1 MPDFGRRDF
10 GRSNDGE
17 SLDAIARSD
26 QLLDAL
32 AGQRRIPTPDRNE
45 AELLAL
51 LEGWRE
57 GVRQPSS
64 DHVITERAA
73 ADAVRQGLAQR
84 PTAHKGT
91 RRHLAVVGSVAAAV
105 ACVGGFGAIVAGAGP
120 GDSMYGMRTALFG
133 EPQSVRDDRVA
144 LAAQTEMAE
153 VQRLIEQGDWEQA
166 QDKLETI
173 TTSVADVEDTGVQ
186 QELQQQWELLNV
198 RVESQDPAA
207 TLPPTVTP
215 GPETPPGDAVTVTLP
230 SGETTTTPPSGET
243 SPQTTSPS
251 EPSPVEGA
259 PSPSV
264 TLSPSASPSATST
277 PTTSTSVTTT
287 TPSTTAST
295 TTAPTT
301 TATTTTSP
309 ASTSPTSTSPSTT
322 TTTTRS
328 ATSTT
333 TTTTTT
339 LPQADGPEPTTATA
353 PAQVAPSSTV
363 LEAETETASTAEVA
377 PSTQQVAP
385 SSVLP
390 TTTTTVPGPLAQL
403 PIPALN

>member
-1 MPDFGRRDF
+1 MPDFGRGDS
-10 GRSNDGE
+10 GRFNSRGPNDGD

-32 AGQRRIPTPDRNE
+32 AGQRRIPPSDQSE

-51 LEGWRE
+51 LEGWRD

-64 DHVITERAA
+64 AHVISEREA

-153 VQRLIEQGDWEQA
+153 VQRLIEQGDWDQA
-166 QDKLETI
+166 QVKLETI
-173 TTSVADVEDTGVQ
+173 TTAVADVEDTSVQ
-186 QELQQQWELLNV
+186 QELQQQWDLLNV

-207 TLPPTVTP
+207 TLPPPVTP
-215 GPETPPGDAVTVTLP
+215 GPETVPGDGVTVTLP
-230 SGETTTTPPSGET
+230 SGETTTTPSAETSGE
-243 SPQTTSPS
+243 TTSPS
-251 EPSPVEGA
+251 EPAPSTSPSEGA
-259 PSPSV
+259 TSQSPTPSTSAAPS
-264 TLSPSASPSATST
+264 
-277 PTTSTSVTTT
+277 TSTSTTPSTT
-287 TPSTTAST
+287 TPSTTPST
-295 TTAPTT
+295 SATT
-301 TATTTTSP
+301 TATTTT
-309 ASTSPTSTSPSTT
+309 TSPSPTT

-328 ATSTT
+328 ATSTTT

-353 PAQVAPSSTV
+353 PAQLAPSST
-363 LEAETETASTAEVA
+363 LIEAETETVPTAQEA
-377 PSTQQVAP
+377 PSAQEVPP

-390 TTTTTVPGPLAQL
+390 TTTTTVPAPPAQL
-403 PIPALN
+403 PVPEPN